1 MKYIIEIE
9 DTPFDGLYKA
19 KGFNTLVFNEKG
31 LKKLKAASEEFAQ
44 HNSAGYALGLKEG
57 EQSLTE
63 SLLKSYNDGLNYAWE
78 LAKKIVLPTRTQH
91 DAFTYG
97 ELKNMFGIG
106 DYERILSRFSVFEAI
121 TKIKTYKEEK
131 KKAEAEIRVG
141 DEVIV
146 PNGKRCVVTGF
157 NGSNNRWHL
166 CIDENGDCGPNY
178 HEKTDLKKTGR
189 HFPEMEEILKQ
200 LKNDK

>member
-9 DTPFDGLYKA
+9 DTPFEGLYKA

-91 DAFTYG
+91 DAFIYG
-97 ELKNMFGIG
+97 KLKKIFGIG
-106 DYERILSRFSVFEAI
+106 DYERILSKFSIFEVI
-121 TKIKTYKEEK
+121 TKIKAYEENQ
-131 KKAEAEIRVG
+131 KKAEAEIKVG
-141 DEVIV
+141 DEVDDGVGYAVII
-146 PNGKRCVVTGF
+146 GIRDDGTYDGIADTG
-157 NGSNNRWHL
+157 GHVY
-166 CIDENGDCGPNY
+166 ITKV
-178 HEKTDLKKTGR
+178 HKKTGR
-189 HFPEMEEILKQ
+189 HFPEVEEIVRQMKGR
-200 LKNDK
+200 

>member
-9 DTPFDGLYKA
+9 DTPFEGLYKA

-63 SLLKSYNDGLNYAWE
+63 SLLKSYNDGLNCAWE

-91 DAFTYG
+91 DAFIYG
-97 ELKNMFGIG
+97 KLKKIFGIG
-106 DYERILSRFSVFEAI
+106 DYERILSKFSIFEVI
-121 TKIKTYKEEK
+121 TKIKAYEENQ

-141 DEVIV
+141 DEVDDGVGLAVIIGIRDDGTYDGIA
-146 PNGKRCVVTGF
+146 N
-157 NGSNNRWHL
+157 
-166 CIDENGDCGPNY
+166 CGHVHITNV
-178 HEKTDLKKTGR
+178 HKKTGR
-189 HFPEMEEILKQ
+189 HFPEIEEIIRQINADERKP
-200 LKNDK
+200 NVH

>member
-9 DTPFDGLYKA
+9 DTPFEGLYKA
-19 KGFNTLVFNEKG
+19 KGFNTLVFNEEG

-91 DAFTYG
+91 DAFIYG
-97 ELKNMFGIG
+97 KLKKIFGIG
-106 DYERILSRFSVFEAI
+106 DYERILSKFSIFEVI
-121 TKIKTYKEEK
+121 TKIKAYEENQ

-141 DEVIV
+141 DEVDDGVGLAVIIGIRDDGTYDGIA
-146 PNGKRCVVTGF
+146 N
-157 NGSNNRWHL
+157 
-166 CIDENGDCGPNY
+166 CGHVYITNV
-178 HEKTDLKKTGR
+178 HKKTGR
-189 HFPEMEEILKQ
+189 HFPEIEEIIRQINADERKP
-200 LKNDK
+200 NVH